1 MKALV
6 VIDRSGSDVS
16 FYSVDKEFEAFLLK
30 RSRELASDEN
40 RPEELTNFEAEFDLR
55 TALST
60 FLLAFSTSL
69 NVLGAIKKPLVS
81 IQGENGFIM
90 VFHKFDGCV
99 YIALSGDGK
108 ESDGV
113 LLKKLF
119 LFNKLLHFLYG
130 PLLQRMSPS
139 SVVQKQLEW
148 TRLSGLLTTYEQHY
162 NDNPMFLLQA
172 VERVYFDQLQST
184 AENCF
189 KLVEECL
196 ESSRNGG
203 LQRVQQVFLL
213 VGTKLLSTREK
224 MARIKPADVLMIILY
239 VAHYYWGTESSGS
252 QVSSPT
258 SDTGVQKTEVATPPY
273 QTPRSTPAH
282 TIQSQQPL
290 QSADQQTFSG
300 EDLAAAL
307 DGDVDDPDQ
316 YKTPTGMMDT
326 PDVEQSTPDP
336 SVTRGPHPVDLP
348 TNPPTTATV
357 RSKYMEELVFLQS
370 KPSES
375 SYLPYML
382 HCMELH
388 PGIVLV
394 IVSECPGQTLALM
407 ICEALSLLSSTFS
420 SMATCS
426 SHGSMSTLDGL
437 LRKTSAYLK
446 AEMAALPSSLLRR
459 TGAEV
464 QRNWGNLRQLWQQ
477 ALPCGDSMDDR
488 TFTRLESLSDTLM
501 DHLQQLF
508 ERLYFSPRQQEHD
521 SKQVERKLVKNFQTF
536 NSDYCEYIT
545 MKGTYNISMAS
556 FAQYLPGMIH
566 FVLIDR
572 SFGEMITPSIHNEL
586 GLSYVEKVAAE
597 EGQSCGVFLRK
608 KVWDMVHRVHKY
620 LALGY
625 YPQSWQD
632 QQFVY
637 SYYLW
642 INIPSALEAPQQ
654 FKYPTM
660 VNKDS
665 ESTNVPGVIGSSFFQ
680 NFKDSEGTEGYVY
693 ELYCIHQRGTS
704 LKCASKGCRDLIK
717 ILWPNMREFVAPFG
731 LIA

>member
-6 VIDRSGSDVS
+6 VIDKSGSDVS

-30 RSRELASDEN
+30 RSRELASDES
-40 RPEELTNFEAEFDLR
+40 RPEELINFEAEFDVR

-81 IQGENGFIM
+81 IQGENGFVM
-90 VFHKFDGCV
+90 AFHKFDGCV
-99 YIALSGDGK
+99 YIALSGDGQ

-113 LLKKLF
+113 LIKKLF

-130 PLLQRMSPS
+130 PLLERMSPS
-139 SVVQKQLEW
+139 NVVQKQLEW
-148 TRLSGLLTTYEQHY
+148 RRLSGLLATYEQHY

-224 MARIKPADVLMIILY
+224 SARIKPTDVLMIILY
-239 VAHYYWGTESSGS
+239 VAHHYWGVEPSGPQVVSTPTSGS
-252 QVSSPT
+252 
-258 SDTGVQKTEVATPPY
+258 GGQKSEAPTPPF
-273 QTPRSTPAH
+273 QTPRSTPAQ
-282 TIQSQQPL
+282 TMQSQQPL
-290 QSADQQTFSG
+290 QSTDQQTFSG
-300 EDLAAAL
+300 DL
-307 DGDVDDPDQ
+307 DMDDPDQ

-326 PDVEQSTPDP
+326 PDDVPPTSDP
-336 SVTRGPHPVDLP
+336 SVTTGPQPIGLP
-348 TNPPTTATV
+348 INPPSDIPAAV
-357 RSKYMEELVFLQS
+357 QSKYMEELVFLQP
-370 KPSES
+370 KPSEP

-394 IVSECPGQTLALM
+394 IVSECLSQDIALA

-426 SHGSMSTLDGL
+426 SHSTVSTLNGM
-437 LRKTSAYLK
+437 LRKISSFLK
-446 AEMAALPSSLLRR
+446 TEVQAVSSSQLRR
-459 TGAEV
+459 TGADV
-464 QRNWGNLRQLWQQ
+464 QRCWGNLRQLWQQ
-477 ALPCGDSMDDR
+477 ALPCGDTMDDR
-488 TFTRLESLSDTLM
+488 TFTRLESQSETLM
-501 DHLQQLF
+501 DNLHQLF
-508 ERLYFSPRQQEHD
+508 ERLYFSPRQREHD
-521 SKQVERKLVKNFQTF
+521 SKQVERKLIKNFQTF
-536 NSDYCEYIT
+536 NSDFCEYIT

-556 FAQYLPGMIH
+556 FAQYLPGMVH

-632 QQFVY
+632 QHFVY

-654 FKYPTM
+654 FRYPTM

-665 ESTNVPGVIGSSFFQ
+665 ESSSVPGVIGSSFFQ